1 MDSSLND
8 KIFLNIFKKREMRR
22 TKNVKEKE
30 ERKIGIYH
38 QISSIPL
45 WCVLMLFS
53 ATFFQVFFR

>member
-30 ERKIGIYH
+30 ERKTLLRQVLRIYVK
-38 QISSIPL
+38 IKK
-45 WCVLMLFS
+45 
-53 ATFFQVFFR
+53 